1 MQDFLYE
8 YLSRRFSIEQMR
20 VEWGYNLE
28 DACTRYAHDEMIG
41 LFQGVLSNEV
51 DEEVYH
57 GMMEQIEQLLS
68 AYNKI
73 DLEKGNPGKITKE
86 ELRQGL
92 KEIYPTID
100 PETIV
105 AIISAAEIE
114 LDAKDTDEID
124 YQEMFKED
132 DEGRT
137 GPFLD
142 EVRKWMKQEKLNY
155 VEDIKLQLTDLKTV
169 SVDELK
175 RGLSL
180 ADPEIDNKTME
191 KYVLWVFDTTADQVG
206 EVESLEL
213 SKVIDRLQNG
223 NIRRSGRKF

>member
-1 MQDFLYE
+1 M
-8 YLSRRFSIEQMR
+8 
-20 VEWGYNLE
+20 
-28 DACTRYAHDEMIG
+28 
-41 LFQGVLSNEV
+41 

-57 GMMEQIEQLLS
+57 GMMEQIEQLMS

-124 YQEMFKED
+124 YQEMFKEVS
-132 DEGRT
+132 
-137 GPFLD
+137 FNIISVISL
-142 EVRKWMKQEKLNY
+142 
-155 VEDIKLQLTDLKTV
+155 LQSFKFSNFNMPISNL
-169 SVDELK
+169 
-175 RGLSL
+175 
-180 ADPEIDNKTME
+180 
-191 KYVLWVFDTTADQVG
+191 
-206 EVESLEL
+206 L
-213 SKVIDRLQNG
+213 SKKTLALYLGSFTFYLFCLCIE
-223 NIRRSGRKF
+223 SGICFPCTH

>member
-1 MQDFLYE
+1 M
-8 YLSRRFSIEQMR
+8 
-20 VEWGYNLE
+20 
-28 DACTRYAHDEMIG
+28 
-41 LFQGVLSNEV
+41 

-57 GMMEQIEQLLS
+57 GMMEQIEQQMS

-124 YQEMFKED
+124 YQEMFKE
-132 DEGRT
+132 
-137 GPFLD
+137 
-142 EVRKWMKQEKLNY
+142 
-155 VEDIKLQLTDLKTV
+155 V
-169 SVDELK
+169 SFNVNSIFSPVSEFK
-175 RGLSL
+175 
-180 ADPEIDNKTME
+180 ID
-191 KYVLWVFDTTADQVG
+191 
-206 EVESLEL
+206 
-213 SKVIDRLQNG
+213 
-223 NIRRSGRKF
+223 